1 MFCSKEDKE
10 TLRNLGQIYM
20 GYASLPIQQKK
31 AELWKA
37 LNRCQMQ
44 RPMITI
50 DQIPW
55 HEFHDEAL
63 ICRVQD
69 PFWQE
74 IEQNLRRKIYQ
85 WKRFPADMVL
95 EPFFDIPAAVCR
107 SDYGITVE
115 EDVIKQ
121 HADERAS
128 SHYYKPTISEMEDIE
143 KIKDITI
150 SYDKDLTAER
160 LTAAKDVFAGIGPVR
175 PIYCTSFHLGVWD
188 KLSQFLGV
196 ENVYFDLVD
205 RPEFLHAA
213 MRRITDAT
221 LAGIRR
227 ANELMIHDSNINT
240 CHCNYIYTDELLP
253 GFNQGGEAVSE
264 NCWAFAMAQLFTS
277 VSPEVTAEFEIPYIS
292 EMAEQFGMFYYGCCE
307 RLDDRLDYVKKIPHL
322 RKVSCSPWSNR
333 EAFAERIGNNL
344 VMSSKPTPAYLSG
357 DSMDE
362 TQIRQDLNRTIQ
374 CAKANNV
381 NLELLLKDISTV
393 RFDPGRLT
401 RWSQI
406 AIEIAENS

>member
-1 MFCSKEDKE
+1 MFCSKKDRDI
-10 TLRNLGQIYM
+10 LRSLGQIYM
-20 GYASLPIQQKK
+20 GYASLPIQQEKVN
-31 AELWKA
+31 LWKA

-44 RPMITI
+44 RPIVTI

-55 HEFHDEAL
+55 HEFQDEAL
-63 ICRVQD
+63 VCTIQD

-74 IEQNLRRKIYQ
+74 IERNLRKKIYQ
-85 WKRFPADMVL
+85 WERFPADMVL

-107 SDYGITVE
+107 SEYGVVVD
-115 EDVIKQ
+115 EDIIQQ
-121 HADERAS
+121 HTGETAS
-128 SHYYKPTISEMEDIE
+128 SHYYRPIISEMEDIE

-150 SYDKDLTAER
+150 SYDKEQTEER
-160 LTAAKDVFAGIGPVR
+160 LNAAKEIFSGIGPVR
-175 PIYCTSFHLGVWD
+175 PIYNTSFHLGVWD
-188 KLSQFLGV
+188 KLSQYLGV

-221 LAGIRR
+221 MAGIRR
-227 ANELMIHDSNINT
+227 ANELMIHDSNVNI

-253 GFNQGGEAVSE
+253 GFNQGGTGLSQ

-277 VSPEVTAEFEIPYIS
+277 AAPEVTAEFEIPYIS

-307 RLDDRLDYVKKIPHL
+307 RLDDRLEYVKKIPHL
-322 RKVSCSPWSNR
+322 KKVSCSPWSNR
-333 EAFAERIGNNL
+333 ESFAEKIGSDL
-344 VMSSKPTPAYLSG
+344 IMSNKPTPAFLAG
-357 DSMDE
+357 DSIDE
-362 TQIRQDLNRTIQ
+362 NQIRQDLVRTIR
-374 CAKANNV
+374 CAKENKV

-393 RFDPGRLT
+393 RFDPTRLA

-406 AIEIAENS
+406 AIQTVEDY